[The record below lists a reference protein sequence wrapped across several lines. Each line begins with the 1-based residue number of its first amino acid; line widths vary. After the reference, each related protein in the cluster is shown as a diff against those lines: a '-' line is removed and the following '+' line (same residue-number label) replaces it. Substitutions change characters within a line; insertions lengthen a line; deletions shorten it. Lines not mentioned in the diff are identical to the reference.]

1 MTNKYKYFVA
11 NWKMFGDIRSINSLK
26 KVIKISKLRKYKTA
40 KIIYCPP
47 YTLLN
52 TFVSRLKKTN
62 INVGA
67 QNCHQSLSDGAYTG
81 HVNSQMIKNIGCKYV
96 IIGHS
101 ENRIDG
107 DTDSKINKKIKASIE
122 NNLNVIFCIGE
133 KIKEKKL
140 KKTKIYVGAQNCHH
154 SPSNGPFTGFINSK
168 MIKNLGCKYVIIG
181 HSESRNSGDTDLLI
195 NKKIKSSLKNNL
207 KIFFCI
213 GETIKEKKEKKTKK
227 ILSTQIKKGLKK
239 IKNIKNI
246 IIAYEP
252 VWSIGTGLVPKRNE
266 LSDNILFIKKFL
278 RKNYNYKSSNVLY
291 GGSVST
297 NNIRDL
303 CEINQIDG
311 FLVGGA
317 SQNSNKFIDI
327 IKKTFN

>member
-11 NWKMFGDIRSINSLK
+11 NWKMFGDIKTINSIN
-26 KVIKISKLRKYKTA
+26 KVIKISKSRKFNKA

-47 YTLLN
+47 YTLIN
-52 TFVSRLKKTN
+52 NFV
-62 INVGA
+62 
-67 QNCHQSLSDGAYTG
+67 Q
-81 HVNSQMIKNIGCKYV
+81 
-96 IIGHS
+96 
-101 ENRIDG
+101 
-107 DTDSKINKKIKASIE
+107 
-122 NNLNVIFCIGE
+122 
-133 KIKEKKL
+133 KL
-140 KKTKIYVGAQNCHH
+140 KKTKIYVGAQNCHQ
-154 SPSNGPFTGFINSK
+154 SPSDGPYTGFINSK

-181 HSESRNSGDTDLLI
+181 HSENRNNGDNDFLI
-195 NKKIKSSLKNNL
+195 NKKIKISLKNNL
-207 KIFFCI
+207 NVLFCI
-213 GETIKEKKEKKTKK
+213 GETIKEKKEKKTKR

-252 VWSIGTGLVPKRNE
+252 VWSIGTGLVPKHKD

-291 GGSVST
+291 GGSVSP